1 MKNIAYIFVLSV
13 VLSLTSCSDNR
24 TPNYHFMP
32 DMYYE
37 VGYGPYS
44 EGAIFQHG
52 QSARLPVE
60 GTVPRGYVPYEYD
73 NTLEGLNSARA
84 ELKNPLPVTQENLDK
99 GRELFGYFCAVCHGD
114 KGDGQGILTQREKF
128 LGIPSYADPGRNI
141 TEGSIYHVQMYGI
154 NAMGDFVAQTTPDER
169 WQITMH
175 VLNLKAELEGTPK
188 LQPVSG
194 EVNQPLEAE
203 NQASEEA
210 ETVNDQT
217 EN

>member
-1 MKNIAYIFVLSV
+1 MKNIAYIFVFSV
-13 VLSLTSCSDNR
+13 LFSLASCSDNR
-24 TPNYHFMP
+24 TPNYQFMP

-44 EGAIFQHG
+44 EGAIFLHG
-52 QSARLPVE
+52 QSAGLPAE

-73 NTLEGLNSARA
+73 NTLEGFSSART

-114 KGDGQGILTQREKF
+114 KGDGQGILAQREKF
-128 LGIPSYADPGRNI
+128 LGIPSYADPGRTI

-154 NAMGDFVAQTTPDER
+154 NAMGNFTAQTTPEER
-169 WQITMH
+169 WQIAMH

-188 LQPVSG
+188 LQPT
-194 EVNQPLEAE
+194 
-203 NQASEEA
+203 ASEEA
-210 ETVNDQT
+210 EEAVNEQIED
-217 EN
+217 

>member
-1 MKNIAYIFVLSV
+1 MKNIAFIFVLTV
-13 VLSLTSCSDNR
+13 VFSLTSCSDNR

-44 EGAIFQHG
+44 EGDIFLHG

-73 NTLEGLNSARA
+73 NTLEGLNSART
-84 ELKNPLPVTQENLDK
+84 ELKNPLPVTQQNLDK

-169 WQITMH
+169 WQIAMH

-188 LQPVSG
+188 LQPVS
-194 EVNQPLEAE
+194 EEQIQV
-203 NQASEEA
+203 SEEA

-217 EN
+217 DN